1 MTLIQKQR
9 YSASCVLLQTGKSHT
24 MAEGMKMVAP
34 DGGWGWMVVLGMA
47 LNNVSKFYRPSS

>member
-1 MTLIQKQR
+1 
-9 YSASCVLLQTGKSHT
+9 

-47 LNNVSKFYRPSS
+47 LNNVSQLNSSSENTHSQLQLPVS

>member
-1 MTLIQKQR
+1 
-9 YSASCVLLQTGKSHT
+9 